1 MNKSVFRISKMDCPS
16 EERLIRMALD
26 GKVEVKSL
34 EFDLQNRSLTAVHAE
49 AAEKVLSVL
58 ETLNLGAEIRESK
71 KLSEVEELL
80 VVPSSDIDE
89 MSVLKKVFAI
99 NGVMF
104 VIGFVGGLVAHS
116 AGLLADSL
124 DMFADA
130 TVFGLSMYAVG
141 RAIELK
147 QKAARISGYLQMVLA
162 ILALFEVVRR
172 VFMGSEPEGPY
183 MMVLATIAL
192 VANATCMYLLASH
205 RKGEVHMRASWIFLS
220 NDVIANLG
228 VILAGALVYF
238 SDSRIPDLVV
248 GLVIAFVVLR
258 GAITIIKL
266 SHSEENHGA
275 IT

>member
-16 EERLIRMALD
+16 EERIIRMALD

-34 EFDLQNRSLTAVHAE
+34 DFDLSQRSLTAVHADT
-49 AAEKVLSVL
+49 AKRVLSIL
-58 ETLNLGAEIRESK
+58 ETLNLGAELKETK
-71 KLSEVEELL
+71 ELSEVEELL
-80 VVPSSDIDE
+80 AAPSSDVDE

-104 VIGFVGGLVAHS
+104 VVGFAGGIIAQS
-116 AGLLADSL
+116 TGLLADSL

-141 RAIELK
+141 RSLKHK

-162 ILALFEVVRR
+162 IFALSEVIRR
-172 VFMGSEPEGPY
+172 VFVGSEPEGSY
-183 MMVLATIAL
+183 MIALAAIAL

-205 RKGEVHMRASWIFLS
+205 RKGAVHMRASWIFLS

-228 VILAGALVYF
+228 VILAGAFVYF
-238 SDSRIPDLVV
+238 SKSHIPDLIV
-248 GLVIAFVVLR
+248 GLIIAFVVLR
-258 GAITIIKL
+258 GALNIIRL
-266 SHSEENHGA
+266 SRASEVA
-275 IT
+275 AD